1 MLITT
6 DITKRLGIIEKVPNS
21 RIKEYNFNYKKD
33 SIKAENCML
42 KNTINDLVRYNRSS
56 YGEGFSQKVKTFAS
70 KVWKGL
76 LKIVTV
82 VREFITSVINKFKN
96 KDRLIGKLAKSLMDT
111 SRKIDTSNQSTEVNI
126 LGDWFKYMLE
136 QVEIMKLDGIE
147 LDDIPRPIMELF
159 QSIVENDGKI
169 QVYAIDEAGRF
180 PNGKPYYKREREL
193 KNAATLL
200 VEECDEKIEA
210 IENDTL
216 QNTLDKY
223 KAIAKNYDSVVHGDK
238 AETLYL
244 KDFKEKL
251 YQSSKDLQK
260 IYTGI
265 IYVDF
270 SIKNLNEMLFYIEKW
285 AKRRIENKDIIGDD
299 EYDKRITEF
308 ANRCQNFTSKQLSK
322 VSEVT
327 KVTNTL
333 TNQCI
338 NYANNL
344 LKVAKPYI
352 KKKEKKSNEK
362 SK

>member
-6 DITKRLGIIEKVPNS
+6 DITKRLGIIEKVPNN

-56 YGEGFSQKVKTFAS
+56 YGEGFSQKVKSFAS
-70 KVWKGL
+70 KVWQGL

-111 SRKIDTSNQSTEVNI
+111 SRKIDTSDSSVKVT
-126 LGDWFKYMLE
+126 LTGDWFKYMLKQANE
-136 QVEIMKLDGIE
+136 MQLNGME

-169 QVYAIDEAGRF
+169 QVYAIDTAGTY
-180 PNGKPYYKREREL
+180 PDGSKYYKREREL
-193 KNAATLL
+193 KNAAKLL
-200 VEECDEKIEA
+200 VEECDEKIGM
-210 IENDTL
+210 IEEN
-216 QNTLDKY
+216 
-223 KAIAKNYDSVVHGDK
+223 A
-238 AETLYL
+238 L
-244 KDFKEKL
+244 KDSLNEYKSVAIMYDTYKKMKDGPLTLKEFKERL
-251 YQSSKDLQK
+251 YQNSKDLQK
-260 IYTGI
+260 IYSTI
-265 IYVDF
+265 IYRDF

-352 KKKEKKSNEK
+352 KKKEKESNEK

>member
-6 DITKRLGIIEKVPNS
+6 DITKRLGIIEKAPNT

-33 SIKAENCML
+33 SIKAENHML

-56 YGEGFSQKVKTFAS
+56 YGEGFSQKVKSFAS
-70 KVWKGL
+70 KVWQGL

-111 SRKIDTSNQSTEVNI
+111 SRKIDTSDQSTEVNI

-169 QVYAIDEAGRF
+169 QVYAIDTAGTY
-180 PNGKPYYKREREL
+180 PDGSKYYKREREL

-200 VEECDEKIEA
+200 VEECDEKIAA

-216 QNTLDKY
+216 QKTLDKY
-223 KAIAKNYDSVVHGDK
+223 KAISKNYDSVVRGDR

-260 IYTGI
+260 IYTGV